1 MIFNA
6 HPNVKGLH
14 APLGG
19 SNYHW
24 IRYDDE
30 KLVRVFSNLFAKERG
45 TRLHDFAAECITLR
59 QRLPAQKK
67 TLNMYVNDA
76 IGFGMRPEVV
86 LFYSPNIY
94 GTADAICFS
103 ENCLRIHD
111 LKTGVE
117 KAHMEQLQ
125 IYAALFCLE
134 YKQDPAKL
142 ENIVL
147 SIYQNNE
154 IMTMEADP
162 KDIQYIMDKA
172 IAFDKI
178 LGNLKEEF
186 KYGE

>member
-6 HPNVKGLH
+6 HPNLKDAH

-30 KLVRVFSNLFAKERG
+30 KLVTVFSNLFAKERG
-45 TRLHDFAAECITLR
+45 TRLHEFAAQAISLR
-59 QRLPAQKK
+59 QKLPAQKK

-76 IGFGMRPEVV
+76 IGFGMQPEVV
-86 LFYSPNIY
+86 LYYSPNIF

-103 ENCLRIHD
+103 NDCLRIHD
-111 LKTGVE
+111 LKTGIE

-125 IYAALFCLE
+125 VYAALFCLE
-134 YKQDPAKL
+134 YVKDPAKL
-142 ENIVL
+142 KNIVL

-162 KDIQYIMDKA
+162 VDIQYIMDKA
-172 IAFDKI
+172 KNFDKI
-178 LGNLKEEF
+178 LGNLKEEL
-186 KYGE
+186 KYV